1 MKKFTVLMKTLCLLT
16 ITSVVFLSGCSTMH
30 SGKREHAQKQE
41 GQDHVI
47 VPAPVRDFEIKG
59 VIFIESTVT
68 IDQAGEKD
76 GSEIIY
82 DMLMKKAVAIG
93 GEDIANVKVDKIE
106 NYSFDD
112 KISEQTGKFVKR
124 ENTAVS
130 YTYKASALAIKYT
143 KAVLP

>member
-1 MKKFTVLMKTLCLLT
+1 M
-16 ITSVVFLSGCSTMH
+16 FLSGCSTMR
-30 SGKREHAQKQE
+30 SGKRDYAQRQE
-41 GQDHVI
+41 GQSHVI
-47 VPAPVRDFEIKG
+47 VPVPMRDFEIKG
-59 VIFIESTVT
+59 VVLVESTVT
-68 IDQAGEKD
+68 IDHAGEKK

-82 DMLMKKAVAIG
+82 DMLMKKAVSVG
-93 GEDIANVKVDKIE
+93 GEDIANVKIDKIE

-112 KISEQTGKFVKR
+112 KFSEQTGKFVKR